1 VKGIKATTMLIF
13 GDAEAV
19 RASHTVEFFD
29 LKGDVR
35 KSISFKEERMSS
47 QPATPIETTLVPSR
61 SLGRS
66 IWAIVAGFL
75 AVVILSIGTDV
86 VLHKLGIYPA
96 LGQRMADGLFVW
108 ATAYRTLYGIFGSYI
123 TARLAPNR
131 PMGHALLGAAIGMLI
146 GTAGAVATWNKD
158 LGPHWYPVVLV
169 VEGIPSAWIGAKLR
183 EAQISK

>member
-1 VKGIKATTMLIF
+1 MPNPLTTP
-13 GDAEAV
+13 V
-19 RASHTVEFFD
+19 
-29 LKGDVR
+29 
-35 KSISFKEERMSS
+35 
-47 QPATPIETTLVPSR
+47 IETVAPR
-61 SLGRS
+61 RVGRS

-86 VLHKLGIYPA
+86 VLHKVGIYPA

-146 GTAGAVATWNKD
+146 GTAGAVAT
-158 LGPHWYPVVLV
+158 
-169 VEGIPSAWIGAKLR
+169 
-183 EAQISK
+183 

>member
-1 VKGIKATTMLIF
+1 
-13 GDAEAV
+13 
-19 RASHTVEFFD
+19 
-29 LKGDVR
+29 
-35 KSISFKEERMSS
+35 MSS
-47 QPATPIETTLVPSR
+47 QPATPIGTTLVPSR

-66 IWAIVAGFL
+66 IWAIFAGFL

-108 ATAYRTLYGIFGSYI
+108 ATAYRTLYGIFGSYV

-131 PMGHALLGAAIGMLI
+131 PMWHALVGAVIGMFI

-169 VEGIPSAWIGAKLR
+169 IEGIPSAWIGAKLR